1 MQDNFSIRNWKNTVL
16 HEDAFNE
23 GVGEVDVYGY
33 RTQHFDM
40 CPAATTLFKNIIAG
54 QYTDGVPSAKEEAS
68 VIAMAKLHDA
78 LFNMEKKAL
87 GYGEVD
93 KSYLDQAERLE
104 NEIYRQ
110 AQLLDL
116 EDEVK
121 MYIPGHIDKIANV
134 VVNPRDLKENPQK
147 DLDDLFNII
156 LKYTKDPDDA
166 EIELDGYTSQG
177 FNGFSDALAANLQRD
192 MDFQSWVQRTHDEE
206 ILDREIGEQDE
217 LEDDDIELEIP
228 GETPTVDKKLQAKA
242 SRQDVKIKAYKEIT
256 AKMKDA
262 LEKFKS
268 AEGDAKEVAK
278 EELKALTPEFQAAK
292 KEYEKLKSVKL

>member
-40 CPAATTLFKNIIAG
+40 CPAATTLFKNIMAG
-54 QYTDGVPSAKEEAS
+54 QYTDGVPSAREEAS

-104 NEIYRQ
+104 NEIYMQ
-110 AQLLDL
+110 ARNLDL

-134 VVNPRDLKENPQK
+134 VVNPADV
-147 DLDDLFNII
+147 
-156 LKYTKDPDDA
+156 
-166 EIELDGYTSQG
+166 S
-177 FNGFSDALAANLQRD
+177 
-192 MDFQSWVQRTHDEE
+192 
-206 ILDREIGEQDE
+206 EQDE

-228 GETPTVDKKLQAKA
+228 GDESTATVDKTVQAKA
-242 SRQDVKIKAYKEIT
+242 TKQDQVIQAYKDIT
-256 AKMKDA
+256 AKMKDT
-262 LEKFKS
+262 LEKFKA

>member
-23 GVGEVDVYGY
+23 GAGEVDVYGY

-40 CPAATTLFKNIIAG
+40 CPAATTLFKNIMAG
-54 QYTDGVPSAKEEAS
+54 QYTDGVPSAREEAS

-104 NEIYRQ
+104 NEIYMQ
-110 AQLLDL
+110 ARNLDL

-134 VVNPRDLKENPQK
+134 VVNPADV
-147 DLDDLFNII
+147 
-156 LKYTKDPDDA
+156 
-166 EIELDGYTSQG
+166 S
-177 FNGFSDALAANLQRD
+177 
-192 MDFQSWVQRTHDEE
+192 
-206 ILDREIGEQDE
+206 EQDE

-228 GETPTVDKKLQAKA
+228 GDESTATVDKTVQAKA
-242 SRQDVKIKAYKEIT
+242 TKQDQVIQAYKDIT

-262 LEKFKS
+262 LEKFKA
-268 AEGDAKEVAK
+268 AEGDAKEAAK

>member
-23 GVGEVDVYGY
+23 GAGEVDVYGY

-40 CPAATTLFKNIIAG
+40 CPAATTLFKNIMAG
-54 QYTDGVPSAKEEAS
+54 QYTDGVPSAREEAS

-104 NEIYRQ
+104 NEIYMQ
-110 AQLLDL
+110 ARNLDL

-134 VVNPRDLKENPQK
+134 VVNPADV
-147 DLDDLFNII
+147 
-156 LKYTKDPDDA
+156 
-166 EIELDGYTSQG
+166 S
-177 FNGFSDALAANLQRD
+177 
-192 MDFQSWVQRTHDEE
+192 
-206 ILDREIGEQDE
+206 EQDE

-228 GETPTVDKKLQAKA
+228 GDESTATVDQNCT
-242 SRQDVKIKAYKEIT
+242 S
-256 AKMKDA
+256 
-262 LEKFKS
+262 
-268 AEGDAKEVAK
+268 
-278 EELKALTPEFQAAK
+278 
-292 KEYEKLKSVKL
+292 

>member
-40 CPAATTLFKNIIAG
+40 CPAATTLFKNIMAG
-54 QYTDGVPSAKEEAS
+54 QYTDGVPSAREEAS

-104 NEIYRQ
+104 NEIYMQ
-110 AQLLDL
+110 ARNLDL

-134 VVNPRDLKENPQK
+134 VVNPADV
-147 DLDDLFNII
+147 
-156 LKYTKDPDDA
+156 
-166 EIELDGYTSQG
+166 S
-177 FNGFSDALAANLQRD
+177 
-192 MDFQSWVQRTHDEE
+192 
-206 ILDREIGEQDE
+206 EQDE

-228 GETPTVDKKLQAKA
+228 GDESTATVDKTVQAKA
-242 SRQDVKIKAYKEIT
+242 TKQDQVIQAYKDIT

-262 LEKFKS
+262 LEKFKA
-268 AEGDAKEVAK
+268 AEGDAKEAAK

>member
-23 GVGEVDVYGY
+23 GAGEVDVYGY

-40 CPAATTLFKNIIAG
+40 CPAATTLFKNIMAG
-54 QYTDGVPSAKEEAS
+54 QYTDGVPSAMEEAS

-104 NEIYRQ
+104 NEIYMQ
-110 AQLLDL
+110 ARNLDL

-134 VVNPRDLKENPQK
+134 VVNPADV
-147 DLDDLFNII
+147 
-156 LKYTKDPDDA
+156 
-166 EIELDGYTSQG
+166 S
-177 FNGFSDALAANLQRD
+177 
-192 MDFQSWVQRTHDEE
+192 
-206 ILDREIGEQDE
+206 EQDE

-228 GETPTVDKKLQAKA
+228 GDESIATVDKTVQAKA
-242 SRQDVKIKAYKEIT
+242 TKQDQVIQAYKDIT

-262 LEKFKS
+262 LEKFKA
-268 AEGDAKEVAK
+268 AEGDAKEAAK

>member
-104 NEIYRQ
+104 NEIYMQ
-110 AQLLDL
+110 ARNLDL

-134 VVNPRDLKENPQK
+134 VVNPADV
-147 DLDDLFNII
+147 
-156 LKYTKDPDDA
+156 
-166 EIELDGYTSQG
+166 S
-177 FNGFSDALAANLQRD
+177 
-192 MDFQSWVQRTHDEE
+192 
-206 ILDREIGEQDE
+206 EQDE

-228 GETPTVDKKLQAKA
+228 GEESNAPVGDKKMQAKA
-242 SRQDVKIKAYKEIT
+242 SRQDAKIQAYKDIT

-262 LEKFKS
+262 LEKFKA
-268 AEGDAKEVAK
+268 AEGDAKEAAK

>member
-40 CPAATTLFKNIIAG
+40 CPAATTLFKNIMAG
-54 QYTDGVPSAKEEAS
+54 QYTDGVPSAREEAS

-104 NEIYRQ
+104 NEIYMQ
-110 AQLLDL
+110 ARNLDL

-134 VVNPRDLKENPQK
+134 VVNPADV
-147 DLDDLFNII
+147 
-156 LKYTKDPDDA
+156 
-166 EIELDGYTSQG
+166 S
-177 FNGFSDALAANLQRD
+177 
-192 MDFQSWVQRTHDEE
+192 
-206 ILDREIGEQDE
+206 EQDE

-228 GETPTVDKKLQAKA
+228 GDESTATVDKTVQAKA
-242 SRQDVKIKAYKEIT
+242 TKQDQVIQAYKDIT
-256 AKMKDA
+256 AKMKDT
-262 LEKFKS
+262 LEKYKA
-268 AEGDAKEVAK
+268 AEGDAKEAAK

-292 KEYEKLKSVKL
+292 KAYEKLKGVKL

>member
-1 MQDNFSIRNWKNTVL
+1 MQDNFSIRSWNNTVL

-23 GVGEVDVYGY
+23 GTGEINVYGY
-33 RTQHFDM
+33 QTQHFDM
-40 CPAATTLFKNIIAG
+40 CPGAVTLFKNIKTG
-54 QYTDGVPSAKEEAS
+54 EYTDGVPSAKEEAS

-104 NEIYRQ
+104 NEIYMQ
-110 AQLLDL
+110 ARNLDL

-121 MYIPGHIDKIANV
+121 AYIPGHIDRIANV
-134 VVNPRDLKENPQK
+134 VVNPK
-147 DLDDLFNII
+147 DL
-156 LKYTKDPDDA
+156 A
-166 EIELDGYTSQG
+166 EE
-177 FNGFSDALAANLQRD
+177 
-192 MDFQSWVQRTHDEE
+192 
-206 ILDREIGEQDE
+206 
-217 LEDDDIELEIP
+217 DDIELEIP
-228 GETPTVDKKLQAKA
+228 GEESNAPVGDKKIQAKA
-242 SRQDVKIKAYKEIT
+242 SRQDAKIQAYKDIT

-262 LEKFKS
+262 LEKFKA
-268 AEGDAKEVAK
+268 AEGDAKEAAK